1 MVFAQVELTW
11 TASKFELN
19 IIYLLFAPWIDN
31 FMWNAAG
38 SCCSIL
44 QQNVD

>member
-1 MVFAQVELTW
+1 MVFAQVELTR

-31 FMWNAAG
+31 FMWNAAVAATLI
-38 SCCSIL
+38 C
-44 QQNVD
+44 QTV